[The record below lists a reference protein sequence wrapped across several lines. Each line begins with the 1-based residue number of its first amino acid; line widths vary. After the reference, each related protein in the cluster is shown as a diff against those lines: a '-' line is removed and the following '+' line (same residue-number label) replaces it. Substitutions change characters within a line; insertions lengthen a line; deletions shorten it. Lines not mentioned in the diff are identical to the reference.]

1 MTEQPT
7 PFDRALGGYVAVVL
21 VLLFIAFGG
30 CGGLLSEARAAL
42 QGAGGAGY
50 TYSAGPG
57 YTGRAAL
64 PSDPY
69 SQEQTAAIMR
79 AAPAVL
85 GRPVEPPAAAP
96 APPLLAG
103 GGAPATAS
111 SGAPADPGPCING
124 RNSYGIECGVEPL
137 DQGGD
142 GRVHYYPPAHP
153 DQPCQQADGA
163 IRFTRITET
172 GNTETFTRAPQW
184 SSDRSTYTVVLPGG
198 AAPVLFVGPPPAC
211 GGAP

>member
-7 PFDRALGGYVAVVL
+7 TFDRALGGYVAVVL
-21 VLLFIAFGG
+21 VVLFIAFGG

-42 QGAGGAGY
+42 QGAGAGGAGY
-50 TYSAGPG
+50 TTYSTGAG

-64 PSDPY
+64 PSGPY

-85 GRPVEPPAAAP
+85 GRPIELPAAAP
-96 APPLLAG
+96 ALPLLAG
-103 GGAPATAS
+103 GGAPAAAS
-111 SGAPADPGPCING
+111 SGAPADPGPCVNG
-124 RNSYGIECGVEPL
+124 KNSYGIECAVEP
-137 DQGGD
+137 D
-142 GRVHYYPPAHP
+142 GQVHYYPPAHP

-163 IRFTRITET
+163 IRFTRILPT

-184 SSDRSTYTVVLPGG
+184 SSDRSTYTVILPGG

>member
-7 PFDRALGGYVAVVL
+7 TFDRALGGYVAVVL

-30 CGGLLSEARAAL
+30 CGGLVSEVRTAMRNGQTGAA
-42 QGAGGAGY
+42 QAY
-50 TYSAGPG
+50 T
-57 YTGRAAL
+57 L
-64 PSDPY
+64 P
-69 SQEQTAAIMR
+69 
-79 AAPAVL
+79 AAPLPPGAVNT
-85 GRPVEPPAAAP
+85 PVPIYLPRASQPPAPVAQAPPAA
-96 APPLLAG
+96 
-103 GGAPATAS
+103 
-111 SGAPADPGPCING
+111 DPYRCVNG
-124 RNSYGIECGVEPL
+124 KNPYGLDCGLEN
-137 DQGGD
+137 GS
-142 GRVHYYPPAHP
+142 VHVYPPAHP

-184 SSDRSTYTVVLPGG
+184 SSDRSTYTVILPGG